1 MTAEQLE
8 RARAERLRH
17 NGNAALTIEE
27 AKTWLEETGL
37 CLYLPRPAQIPTLA
51 PSFAEAVEGKQNP
64 TPGKE
69 TLTTAASL
77 LTRLVADGVAI
88 PLNLLTS
95 LGEQPDFLVA
105 TWVLPYVFALRG
117 ERDWRRPPQT
127 TGSRKVSQL
136 SVEVIRI
143 LEAEGPLTTSKLKT
157 QLGREVT
164 EAATLRAIDELW
176 SELRIY
182 PEPQEGKACEWH
194 LLKTKHMKSMQ
205 EGASTSQ
212 VTAISVLASIY
223 LPAVIAATSE
233 EVEIFLSP
241 LTSRSKIREVLRG
254 LTATRQIN
262 TLSLSAQ
269 SFYFV
274 AGTLPEFPVTLNL
287 PTYVPVQR
295 AEQEREYTPTLHP
308 VTSTQQTTP
317 TEATIPAP
325 KSAFKPAARA
335 GSSTNGWIRPARPI
349 ASRGADSRGNFPP
362 RRKEGAFPPKREGGF
377 APRTPRPD
385 STRPIR
391 AFPGGPILNAPAA
404 VTRPGAERPTAPPSG
419 GARPLR
425 AFPGGPILN
434 APATTPPAAAS
445 GARPVRAYPGGPVIG
460 GATAGARPS
469 GSARPAARPASGRP
483 SSGRPNSRPRSA
495 SGARPPAR
503 AGHPAVG
510 RPTGRPTG
518 TRPPHPAGTRSI
530 SARPSVRPTGAKSGK
545 PMGARPQRP
554 GTARPAAAGRTNSR
568 PNTHLGSTRPSTK
581 PSSKQGTRPTSKSRA
596 GRPAAGSR
604 PSGIRAS
611 AARPAGARKPGAR
624 PGAKPG
630 AKSGK
635 FAGAGGKKRS

>member
-51 PSFAEAVEGKQNP
+51 PSFVEAVEGKQNP

-69 TLTTAASL
+69 TLATTASL
-77 LTRLVADGVAI
+77 LTRLVADGVAV

-136 SVEVIRI
+136 SVEVVRI
-143 LEAEGPLTTSKLKT
+143 LETEGPLTTSKLKT

-182 PEPQEGKACEWH
+182 PEPKEGKACEWH
-194 LLKTKHMKSMQ
+194 LLKTKYMKAMQ

-274 AGTLPEFPVTLNL
+274 AGTLPDFPATLSL
-287 PTYVPVQR
+287 PTYIHAAH
-295 AEQEREYTPTLHP
+295 AEQEG
-308 VTSTQQTTP
+308 
-317 TEATIPAP
+317 EATPQTLSIPESIAQPPASKP
-325 KSAFKPAARA
+325 KPTFKPAAARTA
-335 GSSTNGWIRPARPI
+335 TATNGWTRPARP
-349 ASRGADSRGNFPP
+349 ATGGPGRGDFPP
-362 RRKEGAFPPKREGGF
+362 RRREGGFSPRREGGF
-377 APRTPRPD
+377 AARTPRPD
-385 STRPIR
+385 AARPIR
-391 AFPGGPILNAPAA
+391 AFPGGPVTNGPAA
-404 VTRPGAERPTAPPSG
+404 TSRPAVVRPAANEGP
-419 GARPLR
+419 RPLR

-434 APATTPPAAAS
+434 APASASTTRPRAVA
-445 GARPVRAYPGGPVIG
+445 GTGPVRAFPGGPRVG
-460 GATAGARPS
+460 GPVE
-469 GSARPAARPASGRP
+469 AARPRSTTRPAPGRP
-483 SSGRPNSRPRSA
+483 SSGRPN
-495 SGARPPAR
+495 GNARP
-503 AGHPAVG
+503 G
-510 RPTGRPTG
+510 TG
-518 TRPPHPAGTRSI
+518 TR
-530 SARPSVRPTGAKSGK
+530 
-545 PMGARPQRP
+545 PMGARPQRMDAPRTTGARPNGTRPPRPAGARPMAARPSDAKSGKPIGARAPRPGVGRPTGARP
-554 GTARPAAAGRTNSR
+554 GTGRPAGAGRTNSR
-568 PNTHLGSTRPSTK
+568 PNPRPGTK
-581 PSSKQGTRPTSKSRA
+581 PGARPVSKPRT

-604 PSGIRAS
+604 PSGLRSAS
-611 AARPAGARKPGAR
+611 ARPAAKAGVRKPGAR
-624 PGAKPG
+624 PGAK
-630 AKSGK
+630 SGK
-635 FAGAGGKKRS
+635 FAGRGGKKRS